1 MNSRAETR
9 AQGNAKRIK
18 AQICPHCAICIGA
31 LFINS
36 AVRPQKPRIF
46 IDVKLKEETAEKRNW
61 NHGLHSISLDGTCV
75 SSYSSELMEAKI
87 L

>member
-9 AQGNAKRIK
+9 PPRNARRIK
-18 AQICPHCAICIGA
+18 TPICPCCAICIGS

-36 AVRPQKPRIF
+36 AVGPQKPRIF
-46 IDVKLKEETAEKRNW
+46 MDMELKEGKAEKRNW
-61 NHGLHSISLDGTCV
+61 NHGLHSVSCDRTCV
-75 SSYSSELMEAKI
+75 PSYSSEEMEAKI